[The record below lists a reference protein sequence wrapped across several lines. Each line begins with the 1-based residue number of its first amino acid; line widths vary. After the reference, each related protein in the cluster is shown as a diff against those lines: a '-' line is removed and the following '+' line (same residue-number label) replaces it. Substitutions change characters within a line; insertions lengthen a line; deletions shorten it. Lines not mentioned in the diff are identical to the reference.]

1 MLGRLRHSEPVPNA
15 GPLGGGASGPYGQLD
30 SAAETSVT
38 KTFAA
43 QVADFKG
50 RTLKKMRYVAINA
63 IQDVMEA
70 AQTPQPGVARTGGSF
85 IEGRIPVVSS
95 DLINSLSSNGGG
107 KGALSYTTAI
117 AGMEIGDRLTFAW
130 TSPYAMRIEAGFTG
144 TDSLGRRYNQ
154 AGRHFVGK
162 NAERFSDFVAARVRE
177 VQ

>member
-1 MLGRLRHSEPVPNA
+1 M
-15 GPLGGGASGPYGQLD
+15 
-30 SAAETSVT
+30 T

-43 QVADFKG
+43 QIADFKG
-50 RTLKKMRYVAINA
+50 KTLKKMRFVAVNS
-63 IQDVMEA
+63 IQDVLEA
-70 AQTPQPGVARTGGSF
+70 AQTPQPGVGRTGGSY

-95 DLINSLSSNGGG
+95 DLINSLSSGKGSSGGAE
-107 KGALSYTTAI
+107 GALSYTTAI
-117 AGMEIGDRLTFAW
+117 AGMQIGDRLTFAW

-154 AGRHFVGK
+154 AGRHFVGR

>member
-1 MLGRLRHSEPVPNA
+1 MA
-15 GPLGGGASGPYGQLD
+15 
-30 SAAETSVT
+30 

-50 RTLKKMRYVAINA
+50 RTLKNMLYVAVNA

-70 AQTPQPGVARTGGSF
+70 AQTPQPGVGRTGGTF

-95 DLINSLSSNGGG
+95 DLINSLTAGRGSGGG
-107 KGALSYTTAI
+107 AKGALSYTTAI
-117 AGMEIGDRLTFAW
+117 VGMELGDRLTFAW
-130 TSPYAMRIEAGFTG
+130 TSPYALRIEAGFRG
-144 TDSLGRRYNQ
+144 TDILGRTYNQ

-162 NAERFSDFVAARVRE
+162 NAERFSEFVAARTRE

>member
-1 MLGRLRHSEPVPNA
+1 MA
-15 GPLGGGASGPYGQLD
+15 
-30 SAAETSVT
+30 

-50 RTLKKMRYVAINA
+50 RTLKNMLYVAVNA

-70 AQTPQPGVARTGGSF
+70 AQTPQPGVGRTGGTF

-95 DLINSLSSNGGG
+95 DLINSLTAG
-107 KGALSYTTAI
+107 KGTSGGTKGELSYTTAL
-117 AGMEIGDRLTFAW
+117 AGMELGDRLTFAW
-130 TSPYAMRIEAGFTG
+130 TSPYALRIEAGFVG
-144 TDSLGRRYNQ
+144 TDRLGRTYDQ

-162 NAERFSDFVAARVRE
+162 NAARFSEFVAARSRE